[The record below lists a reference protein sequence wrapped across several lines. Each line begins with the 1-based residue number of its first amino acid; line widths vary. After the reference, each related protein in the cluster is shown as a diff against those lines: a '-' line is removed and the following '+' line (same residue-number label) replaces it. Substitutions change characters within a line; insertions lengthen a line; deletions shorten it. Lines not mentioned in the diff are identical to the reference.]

1 MRIVPAIVCLCVA
14 AIFLRW
20 YARPA
25 SATPR
30 QQFILR
36 WFHGVTWIALAVAA
50 IARQPMFALAAL
62 AFYAVFL
69 ATLLRT
75 KAR

>member
-14 AIFLRW
+14 AIF
-20 YARPA
+20 
-25 SATPR
+25 
-30 QQFILR
+30 LR